1 MSKLNFN
8 RFFLTPFLVG
18 VMLLSVYTPLQASA
32 DFEINN
38 LEFAS
43 GNAAVDGSLVAF
55 TVDEFAQGGTDLNG
69 DGDAGYNDPFQD
81 EYSDDSVLHIYDSS
95 TGVITNLGI
104 SIFEFPFIDDNL
116 VISYVYEPDQGN
128 TDLNGDTG
136 MLKMKFYI

>member
-8 RFFLTPFLVG
+8 RFFLTPFLVR

-69 DGDAGYNDPFQD
+69 DGDAED
-81 EYSDDSVLHIYDSS
+81 EVLHIATFNSSSEKLFCDNPASEYDS
-95 TGVITNLGI
+95 V
-104 SIFEFPFIDDNL
+104 
-116 VISYVYEPDQGN
+116 
-128 TDLNGDTG
+128 
-136 MLKMKFYI
+136 